1 MSEAVPATS
10 VSRLSPDRG
19 PAPSPG
25 SIWWLAAIAA
35 AFSLS
40 QLLFV
45 SPRLGL
51 SWDETVYVSQLSGHG
66 PAAYFDPAR
75 ARGVPLLVAPVV
87 VVTASVVALRVY
99 LALASGLGLLVAL
112 WAWRPLRPTWVLALA
127 GLAFGG
133 LWVAQYYGPQAMPDE
148 WVALSGLAAV
158 GFFLQ
163 AAAGPGRRGAL
174 AGLTV
179 SLALAALFR
188 PGTRSSSPQRWCW
201 PLSRSGRGAGGRC
214 WPACWAGCSPARANG

>member
-1 MSEAVPATS
+1 MQSPRAAPAVAWLGQYPDSLWWPAL
-10 VSRLSPDRG
+10 V
-19 PAPSPG
+19 
-25 SIWWLAAIAA
+25 AALFAA
-35 AFSLS
+35 A
-40 QLLFV
+40 QLAFV
-45 SPRLGL
+45 APRLGL
-51 SWDETVYVSQLSGHG
+51 SWDEVVYISQASVHA

-75 ARGVPLLVAPVV
+75 ARGIPLLVAPV
-87 VVTASVVALRVY
+87 TLLTGSVLALRVY
-99 LALASGLGLLVAL
+99 LSLASGLALFLALLT
-112 WAWRPLRPTWVLALA
+112 WRGLRPAWVLALA
-127 GLAFGG
+127 GAAFGS